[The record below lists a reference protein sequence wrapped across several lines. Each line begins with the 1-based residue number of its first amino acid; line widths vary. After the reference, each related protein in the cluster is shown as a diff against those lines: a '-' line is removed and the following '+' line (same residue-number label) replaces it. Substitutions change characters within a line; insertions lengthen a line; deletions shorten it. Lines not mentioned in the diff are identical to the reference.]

1 MTITDHFL
9 AGYSSFI
16 NDRIFHVS
24 GDVVLATDLH
34 HINKCINIL
43 IWLPGA
49 PLCVTVV
56 GYLVKLPLSMYRK
69 SLP

>member
-1 MTITDHFL
+1 MTITDCFL

-34 HINKCINIL
+34 AL
-43 IWLPGA
+43 
-49 PLCVTVV
+49 
-56 GYLVKLPLSMYRK
+56 KLSYVQEEPALSFRYF
-69 SLP
+69 L